1 MSTEFIENLS
11 LPGIF
16 SQVQRSNTFP
26 TVLISIE
33 STPEANVASPMT
45 TPLPLAEPQLY
56 LLEIPY
62 SPHYNPN
69 PLSGI
74 L

>member
-16 SQVQRSNTFP
+16 SQVQRSISFP